1 MSAPARDDRPVY
13 LRSYLAP
20 LASML
25 ERADVT
31 DIYVNRPGEVWVET
45 TSGTIERHEAPGL
58 DEATL
63 SRLARQIAALSHQ
76 GISREHPLLSAT
88 LPDGARVQVAGPPAT
103 RGPLASQARSSHRRA
118 GPGGST

>member
-1 MSAPARDDRPVY
+1 MSGETAQQGRVY

-20 LASML
+20 LNFIL

-31 DIYVNRPGEVWVET
+31 DIDVNRPGELWAET
-45 TSGTIERHEAPGL
+45 LGGAIERHDAPGL

-63 SRLARQIAALSHQ
+63 SRLARQVAALSHQ

-88 LPDGARVQVAGPPAT
+88 LPELAPLGLDSGAKGYNPCCVLCYER
-103 RGPLASQARSSHRRA
+103 LRA
-118 GPGGST
+118 EAYVN